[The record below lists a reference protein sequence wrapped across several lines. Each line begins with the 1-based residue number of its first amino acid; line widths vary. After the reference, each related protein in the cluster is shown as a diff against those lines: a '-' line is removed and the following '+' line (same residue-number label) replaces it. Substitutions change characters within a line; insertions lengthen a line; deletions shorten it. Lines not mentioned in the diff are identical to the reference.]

1 MLGYISFDSSE
12 CLHLTVLHNKKTG
25 MKLMMGRSM
34 LLGREGGNNDNIES
48 ILPLPIHPFSPQP
61 MSVKNSTHLL
71 APFKLDVLQKNRKQK
86 VKL

>member
-1 MLGYISFDSSE
+1 MPPLDSAAQQE
-12 CLHLTVLHNKKTG
+12 NWDEVDDGEKH
-25 MKLMMGRSM
+25 
-34 LLGREGGNNDNIES
+34 EGGNNDNIES

-71 APFKLDVLQKNRKQK
+71 APFKLDVLQKNREQK